1 MPWLT
6 SERYMPD
13 SSQPLPFT
21 TRIPTG
27 IAGFDRILHGGLL
40 QGAIYLLTGQAG
52 TGKTILAN
60 QIAFH
65 HVATG
70 GRVTYLTLLTETHD
84 RMLALLRP
92 LAFFDPSCIG
102 DALEYLSAAQTV
114 LEQGRE
120 GLRQFVRDIVRAQ
133 RTTLLIIDGLVP
145 GHPLALSAGDLTQFL
160 HDVQVFNAA
169 TGCTTLV
176 VTGPPP
182 ATGFAVEQT
191 MVDGVIRL
199 SDELIDQRA
208 FRELEVSKFRG
219 SDSVRGRHTFEIT
232 ARGIV
237 VYPRTEAILAQ
248 PAVQEA
254 ATDTR
259 LSVGIAG
266 LDAMLQGGLL
276 AGSTTLVLGPP
287 GSGKTILGLHVLA
300 AGVVAQQP
308 GLYFGFYEPPQRLLR
323 KADQLG
329 LNLRQADAAQA
340 LILVWQPPME
350 DNLDRL
356 AQRLLTAVGERQITR
371 LVIDGLDGFRAAA
384 VHPER
389 LSRFFMALVHE
400 LRAREVTTVFTL
412 ELPGVVGPIVT
423 LPVSS
428 VSTIIDNLI
437 LLRHVEVGAQTHR
450 LISIMETRDS
460 DYDPAVREFAIG
472 EQGMTVAASSESA
485 ARLLRTEAGPHV
497 WEQGPRPAE

>member
-27 IAGFDRILHGGLL
+27 IVGFDRILHGGLL

-102 DALEYLSAAQTV
+102 DALEYLSAAQT
-114 LEQGRE
+114 
-120 GLRQFVRDIVRAQ
+120 
-133 RTTLLIIDGLVP
+133 
-145 GHPLALSAGDLTQFL
+145 
-160 HDVQVFNAA
+160 
-169 TGCTTLV
+169 LV

-219 SDSVRGRHTFEIT
+219 SASVRGRHTFEIT
-232 ARGIV
+232 SQGIV

-248 PAVQEA
+248 PAVPEA

-450 LISIMETRDS
+450 LISIMEARDS
-460 DYDPAVREFAIG
+460 DYDPAVREFVIG

-485 ARLLRTEAGPHV
+485 ARLLRTEGGPHV
-497 WEQGPRPAE
+497 WEQGPQPAE